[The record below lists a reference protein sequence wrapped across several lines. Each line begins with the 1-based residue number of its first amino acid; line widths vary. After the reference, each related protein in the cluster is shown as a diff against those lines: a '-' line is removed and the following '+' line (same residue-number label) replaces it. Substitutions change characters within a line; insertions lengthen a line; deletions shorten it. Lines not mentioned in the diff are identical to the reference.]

1 MRLASCG
8 RMCACFS
15 VITDTVGSEQQQH
28 SVTQEDSH
36 CLFWASWQGSL
47 HPQDVACNTAAL
59 CWRVSDS
66 ERKKERKGGKTSEK
80 SHSREWLVN
89 TSPVKILSKT
99 RSPFFIPLQTLKTH
113 FLCIISSN
121 NYLQWSFASPTIQA
135 RFTNDFLNVGSVV
148 MDTLQRA
155 RQSYLENRVQTR
167 QQPQARRLFNLL
179 REKPHVCGLFLFSH
193 ETLGWRKQLCYNTL
207 LSVLYTDRSPEL
219 TVQHTP
225 PYSVIH
231 THTHACF
238 QMN

>member
-148 MDTLQRA
+148 TDTLQRA
-155 RQSYLENRVQTR
+155 HARVILKIVFKQGSSRKRVVYSTSWERNHVFVDSFCPVTR
-167 QQPQARRLFNLL
+167 R
-179 REKPHVCGLFLFSH
+179 
-193 ETLGWRKQLCYNTL
+193 
-207 LSVLYTDRSPEL
+207 
-219 TVQHTP
+219 
-225 PYSVIH
+225 
-231 THTHACF
+231 
-238 QMN
+238 